1 MDNKREEQSES
12 VDWEAKAAEFEAGW
26 KRAVADLDN
35 YRKDTEKRQVEMM
48 QYLKAQSL
56 MEMLSMYDDLDRVA
70 KVASTE
76 AYPVKNDSLIQVL
89 NGFKEKHPELTA
101 DDIEDMKRSL
111 LESSNM
117 NLNNVAGEGLRVLQ
131 KKILNYLKAQGLEEI
146 RPQAGDDF
154 DPEKAEAISV
164 EENAVGENKV
174 IETVETG
181 IEFNGKVIK
190 PAKVRVGK

>member
-1 MDNKREEQSES
+1 MDKKQEEQSES

-48 QYLKAQSL
+48 QYLKAQAL
-56 MEMLSMYDDLDRVA
+56 MEMLSVYDDLA
-70 KVASTE
+70 KAMTFLE
-76 AYPVKNDSLIQVL
+76 EGQAKEGL
-89 NGFKEKHPELTA
+89 NG
-101 DDIEDMKRSL
+101 
-111 LESSNM
+111 
-117 NLNNVAGEGLRVLQ
+117 VQ
-131 KKILNYLKAQGLEEI
+131 KKIADYLKAQGLEEI

-154 DPEKAEAISV
+154 DPEKAEAISM
-164 EENAVGENKV
+164 EENEVGENKV

>member
-1 MDNKREEQSES
+1 MNTEESKQSDQPT
-12 VDWEAKAAEFEAGW
+12 DWEAKAAEFEAGW

-48 QYLKAQSL
+48 QYLKAQAL
-56 MEMLSMYDDLDRVA
+56 MEMLSVYDDLGKAMAFLEDGQA
-70 KVASTE
+70 KE
-76 AYPVKNDSLIQVL
+76 GL
-89 NGFKEKHPELTA
+89 NG
-101 DDIEDMKRSL
+101 
-111 LESSNM
+111 
-117 NLNNVAGEGLRVLQ
+117 VQ
-131 KKILNYLKAQGLEEI
+131 KKIVDYLKAQGLLEI

-154 DPEKAEAISV
+154 DPEKAEAVSV
-164 EENAVGENKV
+164 EENEVGENKV